1 VKARLYYIYGS
12 YGEMPNWK
20 NLERKAAR
28 VLGGKRNSRGM
39 DFSLSMSD
47 VEHPLLSIECKY
59 RKKISG
65 FLKDGLKQAERY
77 APGKIPVLVLKEKG
91 MRGELTVLRLSD
103 FQRLF
108 GEIKGL

>member
-1 VKARLYYIYGS
+1 MS
-12 YGEMPNWK
+12 NWK
-20 NLERKAAR
+20 NLERKAATI
-28 VLGGKRNSRGM
+28 LNGKRNSRGM

-65 FLKDGLKQAERY
+65 FLKDGLKQAEKY
-77 APGKIPVLVLKEKG
+77 APEKIPVLVLKEKG
-91 MRGELTVLRLSD
+91 MRGEFIVLRLSD
-103 FQRLF
+103 FQRLL